1 MLQLISISLICTLIN
16 FTANVT
22 LFYQV
27 LLYLQESWKDTQTLN
42 AFYDYRCF
50 IEVKETIS
58 MKYETDN
65 LTSALLIP

>member
-42 AFYDYRCF
+42 AFYDY
-50 IEVKETIS
+50 
-58 MKYETDN
+58 
-65 LTSALLIP
+65 